1 MYIQDEIANAWPTFC
16 PALPDGSP
24 TIAPRTNEPTLI
36 PSKSPTLK
44 PSAMSIPI
52 PTPAPEPSLSPVAA
66 AKSGKSKST
75 KSSASKSSKV
85 GPHHT
90 SKSKSSK
97 AIPIDTTII
106 QPENEEQ
113 GTSSSTVGEANPP
126 TATSLIPITSSP
138 TVEANPPTAT
148 SLIPIT
154 SSPTNDVSI
163 LNPPTPAEETESPT
177 PAPTGKSGK
186 SKSGK
191 GTNGS
196 KSEKMLPS
204 SAKSKKGDTKSSK
217 LMAAVSHLAAISS
230 KLHHFIY
237 YNFDSNLLISCILL
251 RVSNNFNILTENR

>member
-113 GTSSSTVGEANPP
+113 GTSSPTVG
-126 TATSLIPITSSP
+126 
-138 TVEANPPTAT
+138 EANPPTAT

-217 LMAAVSHLAAISS
+217 LMAAVSHLAAISGKS
-230 KLHHFIY
+230 FH
-237 YNFDSNLLISCILL
+237 LL
-251 RVSNNFNILTENR
+251 